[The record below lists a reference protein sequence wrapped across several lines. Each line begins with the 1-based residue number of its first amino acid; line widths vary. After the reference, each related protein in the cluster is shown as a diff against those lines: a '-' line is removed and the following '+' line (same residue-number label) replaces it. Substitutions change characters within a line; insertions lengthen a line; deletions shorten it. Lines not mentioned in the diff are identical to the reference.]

1 MPRQVIYTNELMRPI
16 AHFSHAS
23 RVGTI
28 VHVGASA
35 GVFPD
40 LRLAGDVP
48 GRVDI
53 AAQTRRMFENLRTT
67 LGLLGAGMSDVVRVK
82 AYVADTRDIASYQAI
97 YAQQF
102 TGLRPAH
109 NAVGSWAF
117 PLAQAAVEIDTV
129 AVIGGNAQLVPDA
142 GLSALS
148 GGAAGGVVV
157 AESHY
162 ATAQPIDAGGRVTSH
177 RTRDQAVAALTNL
190 AFMLDAAGFAPHEIC
205 NLHVTIAD
213 IRDCTVVHSEVSR
226 FFGDAVPT
234 LTLVGAPLENPDIR
248 ITIESTA
255 VKAAGQP
262 IASSLSP
269 LVVGRPAP
277 AMLAGDT
284 LFFSGQ
290 QVADE
295 VTHSVEMQARAAWQ
309 RIHALIEAAGFAE
322 DSMLRTNNVLTD
334 WRDFPGFNTGYAPN
348 VAAPYLPRAT
358 VLGQLSD
365 VGAKVQIEGI
375 AHRGGTD
382 AAIVQVAP
390 LVKR

>member
-1 MPRQVIYTNELMRPI
+1 MPRQVIYTDELMRPI

-53 AAQTRRMFENLRTT
+53 EAQTRRMFKNLRTT
-67 LGLLGAGMSDVVRVK
+67 LGLLGADMSDVVRVK
-82 AYVADTRDIASYQAI
+82 AFVADTRDIAWYQAI
-97 YAQQF
+97 YAQEF

-117 PLAQAAVEIDTV
+117 PLPQAAVEIDTV
-129 AVIGGNAQLVPDA
+129 AVIGGNAQVIPDA

-148 GGAAGGVVV
+148 GGVAGGVVV
-157 AESHY
+157 ADSHY
-162 ATAQPIDAGGRVTSH
+162 ATAQPIDAGGRVASH
-177 RTRDQAVAALTNL
+177 STRDQAVTTLMNL
-190 AFMLDAAGFAPHEIC
+190 AFMLDAAGFSPHDVC

-213 IRDCTVVHSEVSR
+213 IRDCPIVHSEVSK
-226 FFGDAVPT
+226 FFGDTVPT

-248 ITIESTA
+248 ITVESSA
-255 VKAAGQP
+255 VKGGGRP
-262 IASSLSP
+262 ISSSLSP

-284 LFFSGQ
+284 LFLSGQ
-290 QVADE
+290 RVADD
-295 VTHSVEMQARAAWQ
+295 VTNSVEMQTRAAWQ
-309 RIHALIEAAGFAE
+309 RIRALIETAGFAE

-334 WRDFPGFNTGYAPN
+334 WRDFRGFNTGYGPN
-348 VAAPYLPRAT
+348 VAEPYLPRAT
-358 VLGQLSD
+358 VLGQLSE
-365 VGAKVQIEGI
+365 VGARVQIEGI